1 MNKNNTYTIEN
12 KTSQKLI
19 AREIKLANTFF
30 TRFKGLLG
38 TDPLTFQEGLLISPC
53 QQIHTHFMGYSVDVI
68 FLDKNMQV
76 IDIIH
81 EMKPWK
87 ISKFYK
93 NAYYVL
99 ELQVNKADK
108 INISDT
114 LVMNKN
120 D

>member
-1 MNKNNTYTIEN
+1 MKNNNNYTIEN
-12 KTSQKLI
+12 LTTQKPI

-30 TRFKGLLG
+30 SRLKGLLG
-38 TDPLTFQEGLLISPC
+38 TEPLNFQEGLLISPC

-68 FLDKNMQV
+68 FLNKNLQV
-76 IDIIH
+76 IDIVY

-87 ISKFYK
+87 ISKFYRS
-93 NAYYVL
+93 AYYVL
-99 ELQVNKADK
+99 ELQVGKASK

-114 LVMNKN
+114 LTIIKN